1 MAEQS
6 VLGGLLLENRMWPA
20 VNEIIEADDFYRQD
34 HRTIFTTMEELE
46 NKRQPI
52 DLVTVSEHLEQT
64 NKIEEIGGLQY
75 LTQLAEQTPST
86 ANIIAYAKS
95 VRENSDRRKL
105 IAIGSQISEASFS
118 QTPIIETINEAE
130 SAFLKL
136 TENTSDAGP
145 RAISEIVKDGYLDE
159 LENRA
164 EGTTRGLSTGFIHY
178 DQLTNGMRPGQLIVI
193 AARPGLGKSTLAL
206 NIAEHLTIN
215 HRLPALIFS
224 LEMSEA
230 EIMDRL
236 VSSVGKIPLDEL
248 LQGNLENGNFSSATK
263 TINESSLYIDDSGGL
278 YINQIRARA
287 LRIKR
292 KHGLSLVV
300 VDYLQLVRAKAESRF
315 QEVSEVSRALKS
327 LAKELNVPII
337 ALSQLNRDIESRPG
351 GRPRLSDLRESGQ
364 LEQDADLVT
373 FLFRENLDT
382 DVDVVTWAI
391 EKQRNGPTGKVHLAA
406 HLEYARF
413 DNYTGQITTP
423 VPPKDFNYGY

>member
-1 MAEQS
+1 
-6 VLGGLLLENRMWPA
+6 
-20 VNEIIEADDFYRQD
+20 
-34 HRTIFTTMEELE
+34 
-46 NKRQPI
+46 
-52 DLVTVSEHLEQT
+52 
-64 NKIEEIGGLQY
+64 
-75 LTQLAEQTPST
+75 
-86 ANIIAYAKS
+86 
-95 VRENSDRRKL
+95 
-105 IAIGSQISEASFS
+105 
-118 QTPIIETINEAE
+118 
-130 SAFLKL
+130 
-136 TENTSDAGP
+136 
-145 RAISEIVKDGYLDE
+145 
-159 LENRA
+159 
-164 EGTTRGLSTGFIHY
+164 
-178 DQLTNGMRPGQLIVI
+178 MRPGQLIVI

-278 YINQIRARA
+278 YINQIHARA